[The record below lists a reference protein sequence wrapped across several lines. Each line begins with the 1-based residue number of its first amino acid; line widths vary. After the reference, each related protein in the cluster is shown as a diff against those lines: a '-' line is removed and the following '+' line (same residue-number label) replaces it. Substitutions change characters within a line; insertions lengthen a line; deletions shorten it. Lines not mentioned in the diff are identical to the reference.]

1 MKNPKTER
9 VPVMWDRA
17 FLDKIDDFRFQNR
30 IGSRSAAVRKL
41 VELGLRQQAKKKEK
55 AGPPATA

>member
-9 VPVMWDRA
+9 VPVMWDRT

-41 VELGLRQQAKKKEK
+41 VEMGLEKQAKKKEK
-55 AGPPATA
+55 AGPPTTA